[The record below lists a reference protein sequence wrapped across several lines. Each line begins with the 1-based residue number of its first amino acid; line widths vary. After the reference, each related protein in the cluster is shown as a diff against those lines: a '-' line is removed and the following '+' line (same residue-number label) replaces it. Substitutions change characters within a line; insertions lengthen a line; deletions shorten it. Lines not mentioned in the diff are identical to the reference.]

1 MLPFLSKKSA
11 IKLKVLAWYQIVGGI
26 TGLLLTI
33 WLIAHTGQINGLMLL
48 ILLFAT
54 GLYGFSIYCGRL
66 LMTTKYLTGFKLSLI
81 NQAIQILQFA
91 MLGYAFW
98 YASGLMFTLGIK
110 VNNGFTF
117 TFDFGLFS
125 TYQISLATGETEFK
139 LAINL
144 VAIYAI
150 YFIQNLRST
159 IAQEKTDVDS
169 LAIFNESE
177 EERLAYEE

>member
-1 MLPFLSKKSA
+1 LVSIA
-11 IKLKVLAWYQIVGGI
+11 GGI
-26 TGLLLTI
+26 TGLLLTV
-33 WLIAHTGQINGLMLL
+33 WLIAHTVQITGLILL

-54 GLYGFSIYCGRL
+54 GLYSFSIYCGHL
-66 LMTTKYLTGFKLSLI
+66 LMTNKYLKAFKLSLI

-98 YASGLMFTLGIK
+98 YASGLMFTLGMK

-125 TYQISLATGETEFK
+125 TYQISLATIETEFK

-144 VAIYAI
+144 VAIYVI
-150 YFIQNLRST
+150 YFILNLRST
-159 IAQEKTDVDS
+159 IVQEKINFDFLEIS
-169 LAIFNESE
+169 NEKQ

>member
-11 IKLKVLAWYQIVGGI
+11 IKLKVLAWYQIIGGI

-33 WLIAHTGQINGLMLL
+33 WLIAHTGQINGLILL

-54 GLYGFSIYCGRL
+54 GLYSFSFYCGRL
-66 LMTTKYLTGFKLSLI
+66 LMTNKYLIGFKLSLI

-117 TFDFGLFS
+117 TFDFGFFS
-125 TYQISLATGETEFK
+125 TYQISLAIDETEFK

-144 VAIYAI
+144 VAIYVI
-150 YFIQNLRST
+150 YFTRNLRTT
-159 IAQEKTDVDS
+159 IAQEKIDFDS
-169 LAIFNESE
+169 LEISTESE